1 MSLNNV
7 NAAIRGPVGSNGT
20 RTTAHSHAH
29 AHTCTPA
36 LTHAARR
43 RETRVLGDMGAKSS
57 PYVCMGSCHLDDGG
71 ISIYLY
77 LSISIC
83 LYLRDMGAKSSL
95 YVCMGSCNHDDGGG
109 RRDQD
114 CYSQPP
120 RLRNSSIHP
129 GVRGCDGCVIA
140 NTQTNTHTQYYY
152 HTHTHTHTHTHVD
165 AMPVSMCGQRSG
177 GAGGA
182 WVAVSSACAAV
193 RAVDTR
199 KARAVSCAAP
209 YVLSAASRA
218 RLNPEP
224 LNPKP

>member
-152 HTHTHTHTHTHVD
+152 HTHTHTHTHTW
-165 AMPVSMCGQRSG
+165 MRCLCQ
-177 GAGGA
+177 
-182 WVAVSSACAAV
+182 CAASGP
-193 RAVDTR
+193 AGPE
-199 KARAVSCAAP
+199 ARGLPSQALALLCALLTHARR
-209 YVLSAASRA
+209 VQSRA
-218 RLNPEP
+218 LRHTCSLQRLA
-224 LNPKP
+224 LA